1 MHTHRNKAQ
10 LASDY
15 RKSNDVTLDV
25 TCSFRATK
33 ISSKRHS
40 LELLANNC
48 SLEATSPGRLANHR
62 PKKYSR
68 HSEPFL
74 KSVLA
79 SGNISGPMIKFLTAN
94 EVCDWLRLT
103 RKALWELERSG
114 ELIPDRIGRRLRY
127 REHEILN
134 YLDNSREKN
143 TLARNISSPSLETDW
158 KALVQKTSIEPKSH
172 TYIYAQS
179 KSLSVEEIDRRFREQ
194 NQKGS
199 IGKSA

>member
-1 MHTHRNKAQ
+1 MHTQQNTPQ

-15 RKSNDVTLDV
+15 RKSKDVTSDV
-25 TCSFRATK
+25 TCSFQATTNVR
-33 ISSKRHS
+33 SHP
-40 LELLANNC
+40 LELLASNW
-48 SLEATSPGRLANHR
+48 SLAATSPGCLANFR

-68 HSEPFL
+68 HSEPFR

-94 EVCDWLRLT
+94 EVCEWLRLT

-143 TLARNISSPSLETDW
+143 TLAINISSQSFETDW

-172 TYIYAQS
+172 TYYMCAI
-179 KSLSVEEIDRRFREQ
+179 
-194 NQKGS
+194 
-199 IGKSA
+199 